1 MTSRPS
7 QPTDPAVRVW
17 TAMYEFVAAQ
27 DRRKPLRDVLDL
39 GPGKVQLLVMLADG
53 PMTLREI
60 AEAFGI
66 DAPAA
71 TVTIDKLQARGL
83 VKRTAHPDDNRRKLV
98 HLTDPGR
105 EAAARGQ
112 QILTEP
118 PAAVA
123 ALPPEDLAQLEE
135 LMSRLDRVPPSRPTS
150 PDRRDAPERQPTRT
164 LVKTR
169 KS

>member
-1 MTSRPS
+1 MPARSS
-7 QPTDPAVRVW
+7 QPTDPAIRVW

-39 GPGKVQLLVMLADG
+39 GPGKVALLVMLADG
-53 PMTLREI
+53 PMTLRDI
-60 AEAFGI
+60 AAAFGI

-71 TVTIDKLQARGL
+71 TVTVDKLAARGL

-118 PAAVA
+118 PAALA
-123 ALPPEDLAQLEE
+123 ALRPEDLAQLEE
-135 LMSRLDRVPPSRPTS
+135 LMSRLDRMPPSPPAS
-150 PDRRDAPERQPTRT
+150 PDRRDVPERQPTPT
-164 LVKTR
+164 LTKTR

>member
-1 MTSRPS
+1 MTARPS
-7 QPTDPAVRVW
+7 RPTDPAVRVW

-39 GPGKVQLLVMLADG
+39 GPGRVQLLAMLSDG

-71 TVTIDKLQARGL
+71 TVTIDKLEARGL
-83 VKRTAHPDDNRRKLV
+83 VRRTPHPDDNRRKLV

-105 EAAARGQ
+105 EAATRGQ
-112 QILTEP
+112 QILFEP
-118 PAAVA
+118 PTALAG
-123 ALPPEDLAQLEE
+123 LPPEDLAALEKI
-135 LMSRLDRVPPSRPTS
+135 MSRLDRTTPR
-150 PDRRDAPERQPTRT
+150 
-164 LVKTR
+164 
-169 KS
+169 

>member
-39 GPGKVQLLVMLADG
+39 GPGRVQLLVRLADG

-60 AEAFGI
+60 AAAFGI

>member
-1 MTSRPS
+1 MPARSS
-7 QPTDPAVRVW
+7 QPTDPAVRAW

-39 GPGKVQLLVMLADG
+39 GPGKVALLMRLADG

-60 AEAFGI
+60 AAAFGI

-71 TVTIDKLQARGL
+71 TVTIDKLQTRGL
-83 VKRTAHPDDNRRKLV
+83 VKRTPHPDDNRRKLV

-118 PAAVA
+118 PAALA
-123 ALPPEDLAQLEE
+123 ALAPADLAQLEKI
-135 LMSRLDRVPPSRPTS
+135 MSQLDPTL
-150 PDRRDAPERQPTRT
+150 PYHPFTRRTTR
-164 LVKTR
+164 
-169 KS
+169 

>member
-39 GPGKVQLLVMLADG
+39 GPGKVALLVMLAAG

-60 AEAFGI
+60 AAAFGI

-71 TVTIDKLQARGL
+71 TVTVDRLAARGL
-83 VKRTAHPDDNRRKLV
+83 VKRTPHPDDNRRKLV

-105 EAAARGQ
+105 EAATRGQ
-112 QILTEP
+112 RILTEP
-118 PAAVA
+118 PAALA
-123 ALPPEDLAQLEE
+123 ALPSEDLAALEE
-135 LMSRLDRVPPSRPTS
+135 IMSRLDRMPPSPATS
-150 PDRRDAPERQPTRT
+150 PDLRDVPEPQPTPT
-164 LVKTR
+164 LINTR
-169 KS
+169 KR

>member
-1 MTSRPS
+1 
-7 QPTDPAVRVW
+7 
-17 TAMYEFVAAQ
+17 
-27 DRRKPLRDVLDL
+27 
-39 GPGKVQLLVMLADG
+39 VQLLVMLADA
-53 PMTLREI
+53 PMTLRDI
-60 AEAFGI
+60 AAAFGI

-71 TVTIDKLQARGL
+71 TVTVDKLQARGL

-105 EAAARGQ
+105 EAATRGQ

-118 PAAVA
+118 PAALA
-123 ALPPEDLAQLEE
+123 ALPPEELAALEE
-135 LMSRLDRVPPSRPTS
+135 FMSRLDRMPPTPQPEPDRPSGPEARPT
-150 PDRRDAPERQPTRT
+150 PT